1 MRIAVLAGA
10 LTLCAALVVNA
21 AFAGDEKPAPDAKP
35 AADAKHGKALFAEHC
50 AVCHGAKAEGGMG
63 PALQD
68 ETKRKKPEQIR
79 AQIMAP
85 QPPMAKLYPKPL
97 SDKDVDDL
105 VAYVVTL

>member
-1 MRIAVLAGA
+1 MHFP
-10 LTLCAALVVNA
+10 ALVGAVALSAGLLVNA
-21 AFAGDEKPAPDAKP
+21 ALAGDEKPA
-35 AADAKHGKALFAEHC
+35 DAKHGKSLFAEHC
-50 AVCHGAKAEGGMG
+50 AVCHGASAEGGMG
-63 PALQD
+63 PALKD

-79 AQIMAP
+79 AQIIDP